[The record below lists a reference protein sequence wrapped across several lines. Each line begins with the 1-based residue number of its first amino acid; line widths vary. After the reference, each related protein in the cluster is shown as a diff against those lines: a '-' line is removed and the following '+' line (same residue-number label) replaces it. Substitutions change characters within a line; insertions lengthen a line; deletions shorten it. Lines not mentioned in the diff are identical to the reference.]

1 MSATT
6 AAEVSRFALICHHN
20 GRVAWPGIEVTRWDT
35 RAQAQLAAD
44 ELTPC
49 GPRCIGAHTVVDVD
63 TAPAPRKPTERN
75 HRITD

>member
-1 MSATT
+1 MSTT
-6 AAEVSRFALICHHN
+6 AAEVGRFALICHHN
-20 GRVAWPGIEVTRWDT
+20 VGKAGPGIEVTRWPT
-35 RAQAQLAAD
+35 RGMAMAAAD